1 MWGQPA
7 LHPSKHCPSQGGSPL
22 LLHLWRRWEQR
33 DEDGDEM
40 EMPYPDVKL
49 SSLTGAGQQTELLA
63 RHPELLLVSA
73 ESGWRHVQLWIKS

>member
-1 MWGQPA
+1 
-7 LHPSKHCPSQGGSPL
+7 
-22 LLHLWRRWEQR
+22 
-33 DEDGDEM
+33 M